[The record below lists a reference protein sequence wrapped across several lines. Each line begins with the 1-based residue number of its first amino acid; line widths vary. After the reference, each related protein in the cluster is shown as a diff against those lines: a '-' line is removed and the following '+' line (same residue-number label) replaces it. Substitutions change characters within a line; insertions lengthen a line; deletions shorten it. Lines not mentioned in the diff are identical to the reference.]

1 MNPNS
6 CSPAIT
12 TPTPNVQKL
21 LPKGSNCAAL
31 GYSEYVPAAYASQGD
46 WPLIISLNGDGQAGN
61 GSASEIQKIDDDG
74 LPRQVAISAWDASK
88 RFVVLAPQMNWETRT
103 AAQVNAFIQF
113 AKANYKVDPK
123 RIYLTALSGGGG
135 PFYRYMEAYNGVDIA
150 AAVPIDTLY
159 SFSGSPAPCMWKQVP
174 TWLFFGENDGTAQVF
189 SHATAPYNGL
199 KACTPAPAVLPRLTV
214 YSGVGHDG
222 WTRTYDLSG
231 MNTTVVSGRD
241 AYNKNVYD
249 WLLQYSKGDSVV
261 VSSSSSSATLSSS
274 SVATSS
280 SSSSKSSSSSSS
292 AVVIVSSSSSSPS
305 SSSSSL
311 GLTKVDPEFGTLTLV
326 DSFDPVSPGTRETQ
340 MEPAGAFTTPTILG
354 RQALMLTPQNTAGN
368 MKASYAAFVIGKNKG
383 LIAGNAY
390 VLEFDYPDDAP
401 RHMVFLNRGAD
412 LVRTVATGKELG
424 DNREQYA
431 YPNPESMAYPLT
443 NQWKTYRFYF
453 TLHDRFQPLAA
464 VRNEVDT
471 KRPYGPADGFWVAV
485 GQFNP
490 IGNPTNEG
498 AVMGQV
504 RLYSVNSTASAALAI
519 NYPPGNLPHRRT
531 FWREEMNDSTALCQR
546 GDSVVNTDPTSATYA
561 NAGICNPA
569 TGTSPGTTTNTWLE
583 YKMKLSKVLGFNVFT
598 KDLLEFGHNQGF
610 NTSNYGGAK
619 WYYSARVAYWPEMVQ
634 KASSYGLEVMPYFE
648 YYGAMGDGEYTTT
661 SCPSEDVTGNNFCA
675 TNLLDSAYQCKKPW
689 GQTQAKCYMPSYGS
703 QKNCEPLTRVEKRYT
718 PYSWAE
724 TACVDVSDPNA
735 LVDVKKLVAANVLD
749 LKDSANFAGVW
760 FRTRVGSWPIN
771 FSDAARARYAADRN
785 VVTPSKADLR
795 ASSSMRSDYYAWWN
809 GKRKAYLTAIRD
821 YLRAGKLGN
830 NGVSN
835 ADVLFTSYH
844 EEGLPIPAPNYGD
857 TRVVT
862 DDTNSWSIVNGDGR
876 WQYRYSPIN
885 FLTWLTDKRYETTLS
900 AMNLPTDAQFAG
912 TSGFDEMSHGTP
924 PADPASYQNG
934 EGVLMTMPYGR
945 QYTMADPALLQKFST
960 QKGMALVRHFPLN
973 EDDGT
978 GDFAADSAKGS
989 FKNWPMSG
997 HFGYFVSDVER
1008 STPYTM
1014 LAEVKGVANADP
1026 YWIGYLSS
1034 NSFNTGAPQDLRRFN
1049 AAYLAWPAQPSLKV
1063 TAASSTSG
1071 VIVRDMVTSAG
1082 KFVAVFNTDMTAKTG
1097 VQINLGATRMGSV
1110 TSVQDRVTLQNLVVT
1125 GGTLTLDLQVA
1136 DFKVFYVP

>member
-1 MNPNS
+1 MQPRFL
-6 CSPAIT
+6 SPI
-12 TPTPNVQKL
+12 KL
-21 LPKGSNCAAL
+21 GVFLVSGTLLSACGGGAGGSN
-31 GYSEYVPAAYASQGD
+31 
-46 WPLIISLNGDGQAGN
+46 
-61 GSASEIQKIDDDG
+61 
-74 LPRQVAISAWDASK
+74 
-88 RFVVLAPQMNWETRT
+88 T
-103 AAQVNAFIQF
+103 
-113 AKANYKVDPK
+113 
-123 RIYLTALSGGGG
+123 
-135 PFYRYMEAYNGVDIA
+135 
-150 AAVPIDTLY
+150 
-159 SFSGSPAPCMWKQVP
+159 SFSP
-174 TWLFFGENDGTAQVF
+174 
-189 SHATAPYNGL
+189 
-199 KACTPAPAVLPRLTV
+199 
-214 YSGVGHDG
+214 
-222 WTRTYDLSG
+222 
-231 MNTTVVSGRD
+231 
-241 AYNKNVYD
+241 
-249 WLLQYSKGDSVV
+249 DS
-261 VSSSSSSATLSSS
+261 A
-274 SVATSS
+274 A
-280 SSSSKSSSSSSS
+280 SSS
-292 AVVIVSSSSSSPS
+292 AVVISSSSVLSVQASSSKNSASSIDSVSSAASSLSSLASSIETSSASSVQQSLQSSAVVLQSSVSSLSSNSSLSKSSQTSSSLSTSSLGSTSSSSAVSSSSPS
-305 SSSSSL
+305 SSSQASLSSSSVTVSSSSSQLSSSSSSLVLSSSSSSSSNSSSSSSSVVSSSSTSSSIVSSSSSSSSSSSL
-311 GLTKVDPEFGTLTLV
+311 GTKFDPEFGTLTLV

-354 RQALMLTPQNTAGN
+354 RQALMLTPQNTAGS
-368 MKASYAAFVIGKNKG
+368 MKASYAAFLVGKNKG
-383 LIAGNAY
+383 LVAGKAY
-390 VLEFDYPDDAP
+390 VLEFDYPDDAA

-490 IGNPTNEG
+490 YGNPTNEG

-504 RLYSVNSTASAALAI
+504 RLYAVNDTASATLAI

-561 NAGICNPA
+561 NAGVCNPA

-610 NTSNYGGAK
+610 KTSNYGGSK
-619 WYYSARVAYWPEMVQ
+619 WYYSARVAFWPDMVQ
-634 KASSYGLEVMPYFE
+634 KAATYGLEVMPYFE
-648 YYGAMGDGEYTTT
+648 YYGAMGEGEFSTT
-661 SCPSEDVTGNNFCA
+661 SCPSEDAAGNSFCA
-675 TNLLDSAYQCKKPW
+675 SNLLDSAYQCKKPW
-689 GQTQAKCYMPSYGS
+689 GQTQAKCFMPSYGS

-749 LKDSANFAGVW
+749 LKDTASFAGVW
-760 FRTRVGSWPIN
+760 FRTRVGSWPIS
-771 FSDAARARYAADRN
+771 FSDATRARYAADRN
-785 VVTPSKADLR
+785 VVTPTKADLR
-795 ASSSMRSDYYAWWN
+795 ASSSLRADYYVWWN

-821 YLRAGKLGN
+821 YLRAGKAGN
-830 NGVSN
+830 NGVAN

-844 EEGLPIPAPNYGD
+844 EEGLPIPAPSYGD

-862 DDTNSWSIVNGDGR
+862 DDTNSWSIINGDSR
-876 WQYRYSPIN
+876 WQYRYSPISY
-885 FLTWLTDKRYETTLS
+885 LTWLSDKRYETTLS

-912 TSGFDEMSHGTP
+912 TGSYDEMAHGTP
-924 PADPASYQNG
+924 PADPVNYQNG

-945 QYTMADPALLQKFST
+945 QYTVADPALLQKFST
-960 QKGMALVRHFPLN
+960 QKGMALVHHFPLN

-978 GDFAADSAKGS
+978 GNFTNDSANGS

-1014 LAEVKGVANADP
+1014 LTEVKGVANADP

-1110 TSVQDRVTLQNLVVT
+1110 ASVQDRVTLQNLPVT
-1125 GGTLTLDLQVA
+1125 GGKITLDLQVA